1 MWEKTYERLSKTQQD
16 APFANDGNSDSLEP
30 YPTIDDDENNDSPEL
45 YPTTDD
51 NEDYDADPNVAPSN
65 SIETPTVHTSQQSK
79 PWENATIQ
87 DHLIIII
94 NDDENIDEVKRSLR
108 KDFSRQGL
116 KWTDEEEELRPWH
129 FGLISIRLNFNKPRT
144 IDIQMLSLSSPIPLW
159 LKLKTEK
166 QKNILKNDTPKKF
179 IRRDFKSDFEISLRY
194 GAFTDLNKFYYSPQH
209 SWKNTEGSTKNED
222 PKWSVFLDDHRNG
235 GGHIEWVI
243 ENSEMRRKKQLLV
256 ININQS
262 IIVDICENGFDIYIC
277 QKCNMNE
284 FEANATSKDN
294 NRNDAHKIDSEKHKS
309 NRSRSTSRD
318 FEQRP
323 AQPRQNSRP
332 RRAQLLCPQENKYQ
346 QRRQI
351 FYEHG
356 HRIGVHAGCYF
367 PTVQFSLRIDQF
379 RLTNKNTRYVQN
391 QQKKLLSLFIEF
403 FLAHKI
409 TVCYGKINSDVGPR
423 PYLFFQPKLPH
434 FPSLI
439 MKYSWQMLSSVGYR
453 LQLQIDQANFL
464 QELYKLSQERNNPDE
479 LFYRV
484 CVYLSR
490 IFSLKPFINIS
501 QELKHAIT
509 ESRRKQTESSYGLI
523 RKIDV
528 QGDNDAYIPSVT
540 LTPTTIRIKP
550 LKLCRTNRVLRA
562 IEQFGKALEHFIL
575 VDVRDENSRD
585 LQSFHFRDLRSL
597 LLNYLKIGFTLMDD
611 DREYKYLHHSQ
622 SQLRERQFWFYH
634 HNRDG
639 SNLSFSEAYLWM
651 GNFDK
656 EKNPAKYAARMALCF
671 STTKAAVRVRV
682 LNYFPCNSLKI
693 YIFVSQVPAKRVLV
707 GNDIKIT
714 VKDRDLLFTDGCG
727 TMSIKLRNKVRHI
740 QYNILDRNTLDFTA
754 LRNFNLI
761 GILQ

>member
-1 MWEKTYERLSKTQQD
+1 MWEKTYERFPKTQQD
-16 APFANDGNSDSLEP
+16 APFANDENNDSLEP
-30 YPTIDDDENNDSPEL
+30 YPTIDDNEGYDTDTDASSPISTSL
-45 YPTTDD
+45 SILNI
-51 NEDYDADPNVAPSN
+51 NE
-65 SIETPTVHTSQQSK
+65 QSK
-79 PWENATIQ
+79 PWENATIK

-116 KWTDEEEELRPWH
+116 KWTDEEEELRSWH
-129 FGLISIRLNFNKPRT
+129 FGLISIRLHFNKPQT

-159 LKLKTEK
+159 LKFKTEK

-179 IRRDFKSDFEISLRY
+179 IRRDFTSDFEISLRY

-209 SWKNTEGSTKNED
+209 SWKNTEGLTKNED

-284 FEANATSKDN
+284 FEANVNINDN
-294 NRNDAHKIDSEKHKS
+294 NGNHTYRNRLHQNNSDPSGNSCRHSYPQSNYRGPCRSHASSLPRSKHQEA
-309 NRSRSTSRD
+309 R
-318 FEQRP
+318 QRP
-323 AQPRQNSRP
+323 R
-332 RRAQLLCPQENKYQ
+332 
-346 QRRQI
+346 I
-351 FYEHG
+351 FFGNY
-356 HRIGVHAGCYF
+356 HRIGQHAGCYF
-367 PTVQFSLRIDQF
+367 STVQFGLRINPSRWTSND
-379 RLTNKNTRYVQN
+379 TENTYN
-391 QQKKLLSLFIEF
+391 QIKEIRSLFIEF

-409 TVCYGKINSDVGPR
+409 TVCYGKINSEVGPR
-423 PYLFFQPKLPH
+423 PYLFFQPRIPN

-453 LQLQIDQANFL
+453 LQLQIDEEFRQILF
-464 QELYKLSQERNNPDE
+464 ELLTEENADE

-490 IFSLKPFINIS
+490 IFSLKPFLDINE
-501 QELKHAIT
+501 ELQHAIT
-509 ESRRKQTESSYGLI
+509 ESKRKRDHAAYGLI

-528 QGDNDAYIPSVT
+528 QADNEAYIPSVT

-562 IEQFGKALEHFIL
+562 TEQFGKALEHFIL

-585 LQSFHFRDLRSL
+585 LQSFHFRDLREL
-597 LLNYLKIGFTLMDD
+597 LLNYLKKGFTLMDD

-634 HNRDG
+634 HNRDD

-671 STTKAAVRVRV
+671 STTKATVEVR
-682 LNYFPCNSLKI
+682 I
-693 YIFVSQVPAKRVLV
+693 
-707 GNDIKIT
+707 
-714 VKDRDLLFTDGCG
+714 
-727 TMSIKLRNKVRHI
+727 
-740 QYNILDRNTLDFTA
+740 
-754 LRNFNLI
+754 
-761 GILQ
+761 